1 MDKNSF
7 ETFATRIIELEAQ
20 RSETN
25 GLIKEAIET
34 FADQNDVDKK
44 TLRKGVRVYKDF
56 IKDSAETTEFA
67 NIVND
72 IVFESAVDEEVEEAT
87 QEEI

>member
-1 MDKNSF
+1 MDKVAF

-25 GLIKEAIET
+25 GLIKETIDT
-34 FADQNDVDKK
+34 FAEQVDVDKK
-44 TLRKGVRVYKDF
+44 TLRKGVKVYKDF

-72 IVFESAVDEEVEEAT
+72 IVFEAVEET
-87 QEEI
+87 TEQD